1 MCACVIPV
9 TFQQPYNF
17 MEMRNGFSWVPVF
30 NLDTSQLNE
39 QVGMLSVVNKELQ
52 NTMHS
57 SLKAESRNKTNN
69 VYCSFTV
76 YLLEDEVFLCFVLV
90 FFVPLVNI
98 KTLC

>member
-1 MCACVIPV
+1 MFKVRCVCVCACVIPV

-57 SLKAESRNKTNN
+57 SLKAGNRNKNKQR
-69 VYCSFTV
+69 
-76 YLLEDEVFLCFVLV
+76 VL
-90 FFVPLVNI
+90 
-98 KTLC
+98 

>member
-1 MCACVIPV
+1 MSGATVFFLYIYLEITKCSRCGVCVCACVIPV

-57 SLKAESRNKTNN
+57 SLKAENRNKNKQR
-69 VYCSFTV
+69 
-76 YLLEDEVFLCFVLV
+76 VL
-90 FFVPLVNI
+90 
-98 KTLC
+98 

>member
-1 MCACVIPV
+1 MSGATVFFYLEITKCSRCGMCVCVCACVIPV

-57 SLKAESRNKTNN
+57 SLKAENRNKNKQR
-69 VYCSFTV
+69 
-76 YLLEDEVFLCFVLV
+76 VL
-90 FFVPLVNI
+90 
-98 KTLC
+98 